1 MQPIPVLI
9 AIFIGYAGLAEAK
22 QVDMMESVRGL
33 NVRQAM
39 VRTGDCILMDTPL
52 SQIFRA
58 WQASPM
64 QSLPVVSD
72 HGMVIGMLHLRDV
85 QQATEAGKD
94 PLTPASELI
103 DNKNYLGGVGI
114 DEQLETA
121 IQRGGRQS
129 RQIPVVDADGYLL
142 GILDLDSMLMR
153 AQLSS
158 HEQRLLNESP
168 FPLNRIMQPETL
180 AQDTSSN
187 PPHGFKR
194 FDQTN

>member
-1 MQPIPVLI
+1 
-9 AIFIGYAGLAEAK
+9 
-22 QVDMMESVRGL
+22 
-33 NVRQAM
+33 
-39 VRTGDCILMDTPL
+39 
-52 SQIFRA
+52 
-58 WQASPM
+58 
-64 QSLPVVSD
+64 
-72 HGMVIGMLHLRDV
+72 
-85 QQATEAGKD
+85 
-94 PLTPASELI
+94 LI